1 MVTQYNGW
9 NQHQQNRMTFWVGDS
24 QKIASKLGEGHL
36 E

>member
-9 NQHQQNRMTFWVGDS
+9 NQHQQNRMTFWVRDF
-24 QKIASKLGEGHL
+24 QNIASKLGERQL